1 MLRIAVFTEAGG
13 SYGYGHLSRCGAI
26 LDGFSAFGFSAELF
40 CRGEGRADWERD
52 GAAFDGYDI
61 VVIDSYTAAIDAY
74 DRASQKAKV
83 CVWLDDFC
91 RLNYPKGIVHNCADM
106 PILRKE
112 FWNVAKK
119 DIQKSVQNVFIN
131 LGSAPLDFDF
141 ESKAKEAFGEDIN
154 IIKLHNA
161 DAIGVRDAMQKAD
174 VAVSAAGQTLLELA
188 SMGVPS
194 VAVITAQ
201 NQISNAAKLEN
212 IGFCKVVTVDTLD
225 KTAEYLQSFCAAQ
238 SREISSVAGQEH
250 MKEVGA
256 LGLAADALYALDIK
270 TPRNMLNLDASS
282 LNIKPF
288 WSLDESERK
297 ELLSWRN
304 NDSVRVRMFCKEP
317 ISWDEH
323 IKFIETLKSDKTKSY
338 WMVEGVGVISLSKID
353 FEELKADIGIYK
365 APDAPK
371 GSGAKLLETLLD
383 ISFKLELKSVRA
395 DVYMGNAAAVKLYE
409 RFGFCFVGEYERD
422 GTVAVYELKKEENIV

>member
-1 MLRIAVFTEAGG
+1 LLKIAIFTEAGG
-13 SYGYGHLSRCGAI
+13 AYGYGHLTRCTAVA
-26 LDGFSAFGFSAELF
+26 DGFAAFGFAAEIF
-40 CRGEGRADWERD
+40 CRGDGRSDWERD
-52 GAAFDGYDI
+52 GAAFDGCDI
-61 VVIDSYTAAIDAY
+61 VVIDSYTAAIDVY
-74 DRASQKAKV
+74 ERASKTARV

-91 RLNYPKGIVHNCADM
+91 RLNYPNGIIHNCADV
-106 PILRKE
+106 PLLRKE
-112 FWNVAKK
+112 FWSAAKK
-119 DIQKSVQNVFIN
+119 EIQKSVQNVFIN
-131 LGSAPLDFDF
+131 LGSAPVEFDF
-141 ESKAKEAFGEDIN
+141 AAKAREVFGENIN

-174 VAVSAAGQTLLELA
+174 VAISAAGQTLLELA

-201 NQISNAAKLEN
+201 SQISNATKLEN
-212 IGFCKVVTVDTLD
+212 IGFCKVVTRNALD
-225 KTAEYLQSFCAAQ
+225 KTAEYLQSFCAAKE
-238 SREISSVAGQEH
+238 REASSIAGQTY
-250 MKEVGA
+250 MKEIGA
-256 LGLAADALYALDIK
+256 LRLAADVLYLLGIK
-270 TPRNMLNLDASS
+270 TPRNMLNLDVSS

-304 NDSVRVRMFCKEP
+304 DDSVRVRMFCKEP

-338 WMVEGVGVISLSKID
+338 WMAKGVGVISLSKID

-365 APDAPK
+365 APNAPK
-371 GSGAKLLETLLD
+371 GSGAKLLEVLLD
-383 ISFKLELKSVRA
+383 ISFKLGLKSVRA
-395 DVYMGNAAAVKLYE
+395 DVYTDNAAAVKLYE
-409 RFGFCFVGEYERD
+409 RFGFCFVDKYERD